1 MSFVIEP
8 KLLFNVVFW
17 KRTHR
22 YGMFMNLNI
31 DASPVLVLFSY
42 KLSSEMM
49 PGSVNK
55 ISSLDFYIFCRNT
68 DS

>member
-42 KLSSEMM
+42 KLFNEMM

-55 ISSLDFYIFCRNT
+55 ISSLDFYIFCRKT

>member
-42 KLSSEMM
+42 KLSTEMM
-49 PGSVNK
+49 PGSFNN
-55 ISSLDFYIFCRNT
+55 ISSLDLYIFC
-68 DS
+68 